1 MLISPEEIK
10 AAVVRIAPY
19 LEPTPVL
26 RSRRLSKALDAEVF
40 LKLEI
45 FQPTHSFK
53 VRGAFN
59 AILALPD
66 DVRKKGVVTASGGNH
81 GLGVALACSTLGIPC
96 SVYLPKG
103 TPNVK
108 VNAIHQLQAQVVL
121 HGDVWDDAN
130 KLATEIARKEHRAYI
145 HPFNDPKVMAG
156 QATIAT
162 ELFEQLKNVD
172 VIVASIGGGG
182 LISGI
187 ISAVKHFSPKTR
199 VYGVETKGADSM
211 SCSWKAGKIV
221 ELPAITSI
229 AESIGAKRTEEPQFE
244 IIYHNI
250 EDIVV
255 VSDQAAITALLELL
269 AEDKIVVEPA
279 TSCSVAALTSGMI
292 PIKEGERVA
301 VVMCGGN
308 VSPDK
313 VLAWAAE
320 QSKDPKHLM

>member
-1 MLISPEEIK
+1 MLITEDEIK
-10 AAVVRIAPY
+10 TAMKRLSAH
-19 LEPTPVL
+19 LEPTPVI

-59 AILALPD
+59 AILSLPES
-66 DVRKKGVVTASGGNH
+66 VRKKGVVTASGGNH
-81 GLGVALACSTLGIPC
+81 GLGVALACSILDIPC
-96 SVYLPKG
+96 SVYLPTG

-108 VNAIHQLQAQVVL
+108 VNAIHQLQANVVL
-121 HGDVWDDAN
+121 HGQVWDDAN
-130 KLATEIARKEHRAYI
+130 KFATEIARKDGKAYI

-156 QATIAT
+156 QATIAM
-162 ELFEQLKNVD
+162 ELFEQIKDVD

-211 SCSWKAGKIV
+211 ACSWKAGKIV

-229 AESIGAKRTEEPQFE
+229 AESIGARRTEEPQFD

-250 EDIVV
+250 EDIAV
-255 VSDQAAITALLELL
+255 VSDQAAISALLELL

-292 PIKEGERVA
+292 QIKPGERVA
-301 VVMCGGN
+301 VIMCGGN
-308 VSPDK
+308 VSPQK
-313 VLAWAAE
+313 VFAWAAE
-320 QSKDPKHLM
+320 QSKESKF

>member
-1 MLISPEEIK
+1 MLISQDEIK
-10 AAVVRIAPY
+10 AAVTRLAPY

-59 AILALPD
+59 AILALPEE
-66 DVRKKGVVTASGGNH
+66 VRKKGVVTASGGNH
-81 GLGVALACSTLGIPC
+81 GLGVALACAKLGIPC
-96 SVYLPKG
+96 SIYLPIG

-108 VNAIHQLQAQVVL
+108 VNAIHQFEAQVIL
-121 HGDVWDDAN
+121 FGQVWDEAN
-130 KLATEIARKEHRAYI
+130 KLAMEVARKDGKAYI
-145 HPFNDPKVMAG
+145 HPFNDPQVMAG
-156 QATIAT
+156 QATIAM
-162 ELFEQLKNVD
+162 ELFEQVKDLD
-172 VIVASIGGGG
+172 IIVASIGGGG

-199 VYGVETKGADSM
+199 VYGVETQGADSM

-229 AESIGAKRTEEPQFE
+229 AESIGAKRTEQPQFD
-244 IIYHNI
+244 IIYNNI
-250 EDIVV
+250 EDIAV
-255 VSDQAAITALLELL
+255 VSDQAAIRALLELL

-279 TSCSVAALTSGMI
+279 TSCSVAALTNGMI
-292 PIKEGERVA
+292 EVRRGERIA
-301 VVMCGGN
+301 VIMCGGN
-308 VSPDK
+308 VNPDK
-313 VLAWAAE
+313 VLTWAAE
-320 QSKDPKHLM
+320 QSKNPKTFL